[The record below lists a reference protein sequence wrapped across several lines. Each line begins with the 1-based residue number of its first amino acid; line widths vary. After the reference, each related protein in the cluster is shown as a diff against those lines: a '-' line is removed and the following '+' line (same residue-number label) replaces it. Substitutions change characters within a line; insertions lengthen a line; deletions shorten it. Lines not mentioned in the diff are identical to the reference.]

1 MSGPKLFANVLF
13 PVVVFTGILVL
24 ILIVPPVGL
33 VASIVLPTPIVLIFL
48 SHGRQAGLIAAAL
61 LFFIFYGLSG
71 STQVLVLLGEFTVM
85 AFLLAETI
93 KGQFSFEKCI
103 LISAIGSALVSLS
116 LMFSLY
122 GGGDKSLTVLFQ
134 EKFKKSVEVSLKSLK
149 GTGEE
154 MSGPD
159 NLEEIIEETSKKLA
173 RSYPA
178 LIAVGSLFTA
188 MINYFFILWIWP
200 RFYGSALVFSGEFS
214 EWSLPDYFVW
224 PFILSAVGAF
234 FTGDAVQVVGMNL
247 FILLLMIYFLQGIAI
262 VHHFL
267 QTKKVPVVFRV
278 IAFILIFTQPV
289 FIGLAI
295 GMGVFDLW
303 VDFRKI
309 RAKSSEMDES

>member
-1 MSGPKLFANVLF
+1 
-13 PVVVFTGILVL
+13 
-24 ILIVPPVGL
+24 VGL

-61 LFFIFYGLSG
+61 LFVIFYGLSG

-93 KGQFSFEKCI
+93 NGQFSFEKCI
-103 LISAIGSALVSLS
+103 GISAIGSALVSLS

-122 GGGDKSLTVLFQ
+122 SGGDQSLTVIFQ
-134 EKFKKSVEVSLKSLK
+134 EKFKKSVEVSLKSMK
-149 GTGEE
+149 ETGKE
-154 MSGPD
+154 MPGPD
-159 NLEEIIEETSKKLA
+159 NLDEIIEETSKKLA
-173 RSYPA
+173 YSYPA

-200 RFYGSALVFSGEFS
+200 RFYGSALVFSGEIS

-224 PFILSAVGAF
+224 PFILSAMGAF
-234 FTGDAVQVVGMNL
+234 FTGDGIQVVGMNL
-247 FILLLMIYFLQGIAI
+247 FILLLMIYFLQGIVI

-267 QTKKVPVVFRV
+267 QTKKVPAVFRV
-278 IAFILIFTQPV
+278 IAFILIITQPV

-295 GMGVFDLW
+295 GLGVFDLW